1 MTNGGNYYHSTCFQ
15 QRSLIIQRPLLFLP
29 YNKNN
34 MKKILITALILA
46 FAMASCT
53 DATMSKMGG
62 YGDKFTVKV
71 VSCDTVI
78 TYHSTGKVISEEHSD
93 GYYFTN
99 AATGKLVEVS
109 GNIII
114 EQE

>member
-1 MTNGGNYYHSTCFQ
+1 
-15 QRSLIIQRPLLFLP
+15 
-29 YNKNN
+29 
-34 MKKILITALILA
+34 MKKIITLALIVA
-46 FAMASCT
+46 AIMTSCT
-53 DATMSKMGG
+53 DASMSKIGG

-71 VSCDTVI
+71 VNCDTII

-109 GNIII
+109 GNVII

>member
-1 MTNGGNYYHSTCFQ
+1 
-15 QRSLIIQRPLLFLP
+15 
-29 YNKNN
+29 
-34 MKKILITALILA
+34 MKKTNFYVLVFFLVLTIM
-46 FAMASCT
+46 AMALTSCT

-62 YGDKFTVKV
+62 YGDTFTVKV
-71 VSCDTVI
+71 LGPDTII
-78 TYHSTGKVISEEHSD
+78 TYHSTGKVISEENSD

-99 AATGKLVEVS
+99 RETGKLIEVS

>member
-1 MTNGGNYYHSTCFQ
+1 MKQVLAVAVAVVALSMMT
-15 QRSLIIQRPLLFLP
+15 
-29 YNKNN
+29 
-34 MKKILITALILA
+34 
-46 FAMASCT
+46 SCT
-53 DATMSKMGG
+53 DATMSKVGG
-62 YGDKFTVKV
+62 YGDTFTVKV
-71 VSCDTVI
+71 LGPDTVI

>member
-1 MTNGGNYYHSTCFQ
+1 MRKSNFYVVMLFT
-15 QRSLIIQRPLLFLP
+15 LLT
-29 YNKNN
+29 
-34 MKKILITALILA
+34 I
-46 FAMASCT
+46 MATMVSCT

-62 YGDKFTVKV
+62 YGDTFTIKV
-71 VSCDTVI
+71 LGPDTVI

-99 AATGKLVEVS
+99 RETGKLVEVS
-109 GNIII
+109 GNVII

>member
-1 MTNGGNYYHSTCFQ
+1 MRKSNFYVVMLFT
-15 QRSLIIQRPLLFLP
+15 LLT
-29 YNKNN
+29 
-34 MKKILITALILA
+34 I
-46 FAMASCT
+46 MATMVSCT

-62 YGDKFTVKV
+62 YGDTFTIKV
-71 VSCDTVI
+71 LGPDTMI
-78 TYHSTGKVISEEHSD
+78 TYHSTGKVISEKESD

-99 AATGKLVEVS
+99 RENGKLVEVS

>member
-1 MTNGGNYYHSTCFQ
+1 
-15 QRSLIIQRPLLFLP
+15 
-29 YNKNN
+29 
-34 MKKILITALILA
+34 MKKIFLSVITISIV
-46 FAMASCT
+46 MVSCT

-62 YGDKFTVKV
+62 YGDTFTVKV
-71 VSCDTVI
+71 LGPDTII

-99 AATGKLVEVS
+99 RETGKLIEVS
-109 GNIII
+109 GNVII

>member
-1 MTNGGNYYHSTCFQ
+1 
-15 QRSLIIQRPLLFLP
+15 
-29 YNKNN
+29 
-34 MKKILITALILA
+34 MKKSNFYVVMLFTLLTI
-46 FAMASCT
+46 MATMVSCT
-53 DATMSKMGG
+53 DAEKSKLGG
-62 YGDKFTVKV
+62 YGDTFTVKV
-71 VSCDTVI
+71 LGPDTII

-114 EQE
+114 EEE

>member
-1 MTNGGNYYHSTCFQ
+1 
-15 QRSLIIQRPLLFLP
+15 
-29 YNKNN
+29 
-34 MKKILITALILA
+34 MKKIITFALVAAAI
-46 FAMASCT
+46 MSSCT

-78 TYHSTGKVISEEHSD
+78 TYHSSGKVISESHSD
-93 GYYFTN
+93 GYYFNN

-109 GNIII
+109 GNVII